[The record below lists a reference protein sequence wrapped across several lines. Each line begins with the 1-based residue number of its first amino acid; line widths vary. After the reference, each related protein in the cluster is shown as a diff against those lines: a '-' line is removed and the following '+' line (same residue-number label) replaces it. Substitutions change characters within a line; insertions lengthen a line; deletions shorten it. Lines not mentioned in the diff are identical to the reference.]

1 VKKSFNPNS
10 TVGIPTPAADLP
22 LSDFAVVTRSAEVR
36 IMAEQ
41 FEAELRSFLDEFF
54 GVKEEPSPVPGCI
67 DTSAIGQVYN
77 NLDVTQA
84 TMARLLSMLRDLRS
98 RL

>member
-1 VKKSFNPNS
+1 MKKSFNPNS
-10 TVGIPTPAADLP
+10 TVGFPTPAADLP

-36 IMAEQ
+36 RITDQ
-41 FEAELRSFLDEFF
+41 LDVELRGFFDEFF
-54 GVKEEPSPVPGCI
+54 GVKEEPTPVPGCI

-77 NLDVTQA
+77 NLDVTQT
-84 TMARLLSMLRDLRS
+84 TMARLLSTLRDLRS